1 LTCYFIYKTIKAMV
15 IETFLIFLNA
25 LLSLNPPAEAQGQQ
39 DKTRTEVQNQGGRQQ
54 QETDLGRGGWDRN

>member
-1 LTCYFIYKTIKAMV
+1 MV

-39 DKTRTEVQNQGGRQQ
+39 DKSRTEVQNQGGRQTQ
-54 QETDLGRGGWDRN
+54 PTTDLGRGGWDRN